1 MLVCVFNVSLINEC
15 QLTLQMIVN
24 IAQDRLTFTG
34 AAIIADWQ
42 LTFTPNIQ
50 SEWTFKWGQVSL
62 TIRVYHC
69 CVMFGL
75 NQDGA

>member
-1 MLVCVFNVSLINEC
+1 
-15 QLTLQMIVN
+15 MIVN

-50 SEWTFKWGQVSL
+50 SEWTFKWG
-62 TIRVYHC
+62 
-69 CVMFGL
+69 
-75 NQDGA
+75 